1 LSPAGSVRRRELID
15 VAMGRAPADVVI
27 EGGTLVNVGTGEL
40 HAADV
45 AIRGDR
51 IAAVGDVGYACGPET
66 RRIDARGLYVT
77 PGLVEAH
84 LHQYHSYLGVTEF
97 VEALLTH
104 GVTATADGFYGPGIV
119 AGVPAVRFF
128 KEAFERMPIRLIFLV
143 PTLAWL
149 QNRELGLTPT
159 PGIEGADLMEILGW
173 EGCYGLEEPP
183 YLPVVE
189 HYPEFLDLF
198 DEALQQRKVIT
209 GHAAGITERQ
219 LQAYVAVG
227 VTTDHESVEVHD
239 ALSKA
244 RKGMTLLMRQG
255 SGCLDVPEV
264 VRTHT
269 EFGIDP
275 RRLGFCAD
283 LASPEKLLNE
293 GTIDESIR
301 VAIAQGVSPVHAIQ
315 MATINNAEAFYAQRD
330 FGIVAPGRY
339 ADLVLVSNLRDFRI
353 ESVLFGGET
362 AVESGEFL
370 LQLPK
375 TEYPDFLRDTVR
387 LPHEITA
394 DHMTFRVDGDADEVE
409 VRVIG
414 VTEGSLET
422 DERRARLAVVDGV
435 VGADTAG
442 DVLLLAMIDRFG
454 KGTGIGLGFV
464 QGFQLQRGAVASTAN
479 AVCEN
484 IVIVGTDPTDMAIA
498 ANHLATTGGGKVV
511 VDGGEIIAQVGL
523 PICGLL
529 AEAPMLEVAE
539 GFSQAFTAIAD
550 LGCRL
555 PSPFSQLEFCFAC
568 GEIGYIKLSEEG
580 LLLID
585 DPPRQVEVV
594 VA

>member
-1 LSPAGSVRRRELID
+1 MTTRRRDLID
-15 VAMGRAPADVVI
+15 VAMGKAPADLVV
-27 EGGTLVNVGTGEL
+27 EGGTLVNVSTGEL
-40 HAADV
+40 HLADV
-45 AIRGDR
+45 AVKGDR
-51 IAAVGDVGYACGPET
+51 IAAVGDVAYTKGPET
-66 RRIDARGLYVT
+66 RTIGAGGLYVT
-77 PGLVEAH
+77 PGLVEGH

-97 VEALLTH
+97 VQALLTH

-119 AGVPAVRFF
+119 AGVRAVRFF

-159 PGIEGADLMEILGW
+159 SGIDATDLGDILTW

-189 HYPEFLDLF
+189 HYDEFLDLF
-198 DEALQQRKVIT
+198 DEALRQRKVIT

-219 LQAYVAVG
+219 LQAYTAVG
-227 VTTDHESVEVHD
+227 VTTDHESVEVRD

-255 SGCLDVPEV
+255 SGCFDIPEV

-269 EFGIDP
+269 EFAIDP

-283 LASPEKLLNE
+283 LASPEKLLGE
-293 GTIDESIR
+293 GTIDHSIR
-301 VAIAQGVSPVHAIQ
+301 VAIAQGVSPIHAVQ
-315 MATINNAEAFYAQRD
+315 MATLNNAEAFYAQRD
-330 FGIVAPGRY
+330 FGVVAPGRY
-339 ADLVLVSNLRDFRI
+339 ADILLVSNLRDFAI
-353 ESVLFGGET
+353 ECVLFGGEK
-362 AVESGEFL
+362 VLESGEFL
-370 LQLPK
+370 IELPI
-375 TEYPDFLRDTVR
+375 TEYPDYLRDTVT
-387 LPHEITA
+387 LPKPISA
-394 DHMTFRVDGDADEVE
+394 DDLTFRVEGQADEAE

-422 DERRARLAVVDGV
+422 DERRARLPVVDGI
-435 VGADTAG
+435 VGADIEG

-464 QGFQLQRGAVASTAN
+464 QGFRLEQGAIASTAN

-484 IVIVGTDPTDMAIA
+484 IVIVGTDPADMAIA
-498 ANHLATTGGGKVV
+498 ANHLASTGGGKVV
-511 VDGGEIIAQVGL
+511 VRDGAVVANVEL

-529 AEAPMLEVAE
+529 SEAPLDEVMQRFE
-539 GFSQAFTAIAD
+539 QAFAEIAG
-550 LGCRL
+550 LGCPLRN
-555 PSPFSQLEFCFAC
+555 PFSQLEFCFAC
-568 GEIGYIKLSEEG
+568 GEIGNIKLSEEG

-585 DPPRQVEVV
+585 DSPRKVDVV